1 MWNDNKLRTLKKLNK
16 RIRPFCYT
24 KIFVFLVLLATSRSA
39 QADQTVSSSTN
50 LVAEKTTH
58 RWLLLCCGLAG
69 DQSHQERLT
78 DACKKIATHCGPVL
92 GITPERSRMLVSDD
106 AMSAAISDTGSN
118 VSLCTQ
124 ENIQRGV
131 EWLANNAAEHD
142 EVWIIFLGHA
152 HLYGNRSQF
161 NIAGRDIDQIGFA
174 ELCTQ
179 LKQDRQ
185 VFLFT
190 MPVSGFWIKPL
201 AKPNRVIITATEPS
215 LEFTGTEMPYAV
227 ADVLAGAGEHQN
239 LEDIDGDGAI
249 SVLDFY
255 LAINLEIEG
264 KFRGMERIQ
273 TEHAQL
279 EDNGDGRG
287 AEIQTPYLPVVSK
300 EDKSVSKPSLPNPIN
315 SESLDGFASRHIL
328 LKGK

>member
-1 MWNDNKLRTLKKLNK
+1 M
-16 RIRPFCYT
+16 
-24 KIFVFLVLLATSRSA
+24 LLALTRSA
-39 QADQTVSSSTN
+39 HADQTTSNS
-50 LVAEKTTH
+50 LGLDAEKTTR

-69 DQSHQERLT
+69 DQPHHDRLT
-78 DACKKIATHCGPVL
+78 DACKKIVTHCGPVL
-92 GITPERSRMLVSDD
+92 GITPERSRVLASDD
-106 AMSAAISDTGSN
+106 AMIAAISGTGSN
-118 VSLCTQ
+118 MSLCTQ
-124 ENIQRGV
+124 ENIQLGV
-131 EWLANNAAEHD
+131 EWLAKNAAQQD

-161 NIAGRDIDQIGFA
+161 NIVGRDVDQIGFS

-185 VFLFT
+185 VFFFT

-215 LEFTGTEMPYAV
+215 LEFTGTEMPYAF
-227 ADVLAGAGEHQN
+227 ADVLAGTGEHQN
-239 LEDIDGDGAI
+239 LEDIDGDGAV
-249 SVLDFY
+249 SLLDFY

-264 KFRGMERIQ
+264 KFRSMERIQ

-279 EDNGDGRG
+279 DDNGDGRG
-287 AEIQTPYLPVVSK
+287 AEVQAPYLPVVLK
-300 EDKSVSKPSLPNPIN
+300 EDKSVSKPPLPNPIK
-315 SESLDGFASRHIL
+315 SKSLDGFASRHIL